1 MPRIPEVSIKNSTEL
16 VVTQIPV
23 NNKEKVNALLSL

>member
-23 NNKEKVNALLSL
+23 NKKEKVNALLSL

>member
-23 NNKEKVNALLSL
+23 NKENVNVLLGL